1 MFRRGSR
8 DASACDTIRCLS
20 EAAWSE
26 GSPIMIVRAAF
37 LLCLLSPVAVLAD
50 PEPYRIGVDDLLQIQ
65 VWSRPD
71 LSGQVPV
78 GTSGDIQLPLLGSV
92 PAANRTPEELS
103 AELSKRYSI
112 LDAKLSEVIV
122 TVAEYSSSSASVV

>member
-1 MFRRGSR
+1 
-8 DASACDTIRCLS
+8 
-20 EAAWSE
+20 
-26 GSPIMIVRAAF
+26 MIVRAA
-37 LLCLLSPVAVLAD
+37 LLLVCLYPAVVLAQAD
-50 PEPYRIGVDDLLQIQ
+50 PYRIGVDDLLQVQ

-78 GTSGDIQLPLLGSV
+78 EPSGEIQLPLLGSV

-103 AELSKRYSI
+103 AELSRRYGI
-112 LDAKLSEVIV
+112 LDAKISEVIV